1 MVSKRQGIIVVIVV
15 IVLVA
20 AGLVV
25 MTGSNKNATN
35 GGTNFVTDAMGR
47 NISTDVSPQRI
58 VSTSPAIT
66 TLVYALGAQ
75 DRLVAVD
82 SYSDYPANVSERVTH
97 STLSVIGG
105 FFDPNPESIVNA
117 SGSNNSSA
125 LVLLDSS
132 VKSDVD
138 MATQLSQFGIDYVFF
153 YEGANT
159 TQVYDNIRLGGKVL
173 HESSNADLLVTK
185 MQQRFA
191 AIETSVG
198 NQTSKPKVAFMDY
211 YGSPSN
217 VVGNQTFINDIITA
231 AGGIN
236 AFGNV
241 SSYQSVSGEAVVA
254 SSPDYIIVSSSM
266 NGQESQAVYDQ
277 VMNDSVLSST
287 PAVQH
292 KHVYI
297 IDGQMEDCFLENGIR
312 EVDGT
317 RVLAEILYPSVFN
330 NVVVPHVLGDEYVN
344 YLPSDWNANTT
355 AAHMVT
361 ETSSG

>member
-185 MQQRFA
+185 MQATLRGHRDLGRQSDQQAQGGVHGLLRLTEQR
-191 AIETSVG
+191 G
-198 NQTSKPKVAFMDY
+198 RQ
-211 YGSPSN
+211 
-217 VVGNQTFINDIITA
+217 
-231 AGGIN
+231 
-236 AFGNV
+236 
-241 SSYQSVSGEAVVA
+241 
-254 SSPDYIIVSSSM
+254 PDVH
-266 NGQESQAVYDQ
+266 QRHHHRRWRDQ
-277 VMNDSVLSST
+277 CL
-287 PAVQH
+287 
-292 KHVYI
+292 
-297 IDGQMEDCFLENGIR
+297 R
-312 EVDGT
+312 
-317 RVLAEILYPSVFN
+317 
-330 NVVVPHVLGDEYVN
+330 
-344 YLPSDWNANTT
+344 
-355 AAHMVT
+355 
-361 ETSSG
+361 